1 LLPNKEAK
9 LAEIFNYLA
18 IGFMLWMCMD
28 CIQRREHFVWIIIII
43 LLPPVGAVAYFFAI
57 KNRANSGASTAGG
70 TIIPFGKLE
79 KKEIETEETLQLKE
93 LIGKYQKAY
102 HYEKLGQVYVE
113 QNKYES
119 AIANFEEAI
128 QRDPEMLEARYGL
141 AKCLHGLERYDE
153 ASTVLEKLTSLDK
166 KYDYGNAIFG
176 LAECYRLGGNDEKAL
191 VAYGDVINSF
201 HFFKAY
207 YHYARLLDKNGKKQ
221 EAIDNMKSIVGSAKD
236 LPDYKLEK
244 ERFWI
249 DEAYKYLRKN
259 GIELA

>member
-1 LLPNKEAK
+1 
-9 LAEIFNYLA
+9 
-18 IGFMLWMCMD
+18 MLWMCMD

-43 LLPPVGAVAYFFAI
+43 LLPPIGAVAYFFAI
-57 KNRANSGASTAGG
+57 KNRASSSGATQGGGG
-70 TIIPFGKLE
+70 TLIPFGKTE
-79 KKEIETEETLQLKE
+79 KKEVETDETLQLKE

-102 HYEKLGQVYVE
+102 HYEKLGQAYVE
-113 QNKYES
+113 QKNYDS

-128 QRDPEMLEARYGL
+128 QKDPEMLEARYGL
-141 AKCLHGLERYDE
+141 AKCLHGLKRYDE
-153 ASTVLEKLTSLDK
+153 AAAVLEKLTTLDK

-176 LAECYRLGGNDEKAL
+176 LAECYRMGGDDEKAL
-191 VAYGDVINSF
+191 ATYGEVINSF

-221 EAIDNMKSIVGSAKD
+221 EAIDYMKSIVGSSKD